1 MHKNEHN
8 LPASEHLV
16 TFLTVTECQ
25 NITHAGDRL
34 GRTQSAI
41 SVQIRKLE
49 EFVET
54 RLFER
59 QSRGMVLTDDGR
71 KLIPVARRAV
81 AELDRVAALFRQ
93 KLEGRIRL
101 GIPDDYSESI
111 LEKVVTEFAQRH
123 PAVEIFTRS
132 GCTSKFP
139 EAIRRME
146 LDMAVH
152 SGPDIDDADVI
163 AEEQNVWAA
172 ADTFEVGPGAAVP
185 LALLIREC
193 SWRTI
198 PTDALDK
205 ARKDWKVAYASEN
218 FTSIK
223 AAIRAGLAVG
233 VLPACLV
240 EPGMRV
246 LGKRDGFPP
255 LPVSRRGLLVG
266 KHAPS
271 ALAEAMS
278 EAIQTAIVK

>member
-1 MHKNEHN
+1 MQENELN
-8 LPASEHLV
+8 VPSSEHLI
-16 TFLTVTECQ
+16 TFLTVSECL
-25 NITHAGDRL
+25 NVTHAADRL

-49 EFVET
+49 EFLDT

-59 QSRGMVLTDDGR
+59 QSRGMVLTDDGC
-71 KLIPVARRAV
+71 KLIPVAKRAV
-81 AELDRVAALFRQ
+81 GELQRVGALFRQ
-93 KLEGRIRL
+93 KLEGRIRV

-163 AEEQNVWAA
+163 AEEKNVWAA
-172 ADTFEVGPGAAVP
+172 ADTFEFDQNAPVP

-193 SWRTI
+193 AWRTI

-205 ARKDWKVAYASEN
+205 AKIDWKVAYASEN

-223 AAIRAGLAVG
+223 AAIRAGLAIG
-233 VLPACLV
+233 VLPTCLV
-240 EPGMRV
+240 ETGMR
-246 LGKRDGFPP
+246 LLDRREGFPP
-255 LPVSRRGLLVG
+255 LPVSRRGLIIG
-266 KHAPS
+266 NHAPS
-271 ALAEAMS
+271 ALAEAMTN
-278 EAIQTAIVK
+278 AIQFAITK